1 MACPHCGF
9 IKVLANRELRKFRK
23 RLSGFTCT
31 NCHKK
36 VSPSDLAKKR
46 GKGPKPKE
54 ERRKRVR
61 KEVVKETSKTIV
73 QPYVE
78 QFKWRSGPPPPGE
91 RNVGRS
97 KPTQPIDMSFAE
109 TVLSGRGVR
118 VSAPIPEEEL
128 EPSRADPGANREKKV
143 SKE

>member
-1 MACPHCGF
+1 M
-9 IKVLANRELRKFRK
+9 
-23 RLSGFTCT
+23 
-31 NCHKK
+31 KK
-36 VSPSDLAKKR
+36 QVI
-46 GKGPKPKE
+46 
-54 ERRKRVR
+54 
-61 KEVVKETSKTIV
+61 KETFKTIV

-91 RNVGRS
+91 GS

-118 VSAPIPEEEL
+118 LSAPIPQDSSMEEEL
-128 EPSRADPGANREKKV
+128 EPSRADPEANREKKV

>member
-1 MACPHCGF
+1 
-9 IKVLANRELRKFRK
+9 
-23 RLSGFTCT
+23 
-31 NCHKK
+31 

-54 ERRKRVR
+54 ERRKRVK
-61 KEVVKETSKTIV
+61 KEVVKEIPHGV
-73 QPYVE
+73 IPQPYVE
-78 QFKWRSGPPPPGE
+78 QFKWRTSRSPPGE

-118 VSAPIPEEEL
+118 LSAPIPQDSFSMEEE
-128 EPSRADPGANREKKV
+128 EESKPSRADPENEQG
-143 SKE
+143 KENERRDKDGRSRR